1 MTMKK
6 NPACS
11 HGGCTAHES
20 GEESCISRVPIF
32 NHLEE
37 GQMEEI
43 MGLIHSASYEKGEVL
58 YRAGEEADTLYILS
72 QGKVRIWRLG
82 ENGKEQ
88 LLRILEPGDFTG
100 ETALFQEALHEDYAS
115 AMTEASIC
123 TQRREDFRTLL
134 LKYPSISLKV
144 LEEFSSRL
152 GESEKRATR
161 FATERVES
169 RLAHHLLDL
178 LPEGKEEITLP
189 MSRKDL
195 ASYLGTTPETISRK
209 LLELEAGGYIRQLS
223 SRKLRIL
230 NQEGLLHL

>member
-1 MTMKK
+1 MAMKK
-6 NPACS
+6 TPSCGHAGCQV
-11 HGGCTAHES
+11 HGDQ
-20 GEESCISRVPIF
+20 EESCIARVPIF

-37 GQMEEI
+37 SQMAEI
-43 MGLIHSASYEKGEVL
+43 MAMIQSASYEKGEVL
-58 YRAGEEADTLYILS
+58 YRAGEEADALYILS
-72 QGKVRIWRLG
+72 QGKVRICRLG

-100 ETALFQEALHEDYAS
+100 ESALFQEAIHEDYAS
-115 AMTEASIC
+115 TMTEASIC
-123 TQRREDFRTLL
+123 TLRREDFRTLL

-144 LEEFSSRL
+144 LQEFSARL

-178 LPEGKEEITLP
+178 LPEGKGELTLP

-209 LLELEAGGYIRQLS
+209 LLELEEGGYIRQLS
-223 SRKLRIL
+223 PRKLKIL
-230 NQEGLLHL
+230 NREGLLHL